1 MSLGFDF
8 HSLFASP
15 EALVIKVFLP
25 PILYGAHG
33 FAATWFAVK
42 MLFRPY
48 KAWFIPYTRIQIPFT
63 PGIFPKRQ
71 AKLSQAVA
79 STITDTLLTP
89 KDIKQRADELVTEEN
104 IYNAINLFFDSVLLK
119 EFRDAAKL
127 HRLAADLAAFSPTLL
142 QHFVR
147 SLIDSLESGKDSR
160 IPAITEKIFD
170 QIVMSTR
177 INLDQAT
184 ELSSRIIENFLTPE
198 KIRNALISLLS
209 PQNIGAL
216 EESINVH
223 AGGPYRLL
231 ARLIGVKR
239 VCYEWRNFLEKEPDE
254 AHKIISDLIARF
266 GIKHQ
271 LAIQIANFDLRAM
284 PLENINRLKQNVI
297 TFVEDFVVEHK
308 EDIIEACKKFE
319 NEAMVTV
326 QSAIVRF
333 NPDSVPPDLLE
344 KTKRNLASFTYSYLK
359 RELGQLLEQA
369 IPKLGVHGLIV
380 SKIDLFTPMQLEYLV
395 KRICKNELKA
405 LEYFGGVI
413 GAVMGIIQILIN
425 AITF

>member
-8 HSLFASP
+8 YSLFASP

-25 PILYGAHG
+25 PVLYGIHG
-33 FAATWFAVK
+33 YAATWCAVK

-48 KAWFIPYTRIQIPFT
+48 NAWYLPVVKFQVPFT

-79 STITDTLLTP
+79 TTITDTLLTP
-89 KDIKQRADELVTEEN
+89 KDIKVRADELVTEEN

-127 HRLAADLAAFSPTLL
+127 HRLASDLAEFSPTLL

-147 SLIDSLESGKDSR
+147 SSIESLKSGKDNR
-160 IPAITEKIFD
+160 IPAVTEKIFD

-177 INLDQAT
+177 ISLDQAT
-184 ELSSRIIENFLTPE
+184 ELSSRLMENFLTPE
-198 KIRNALISLLS
+198 KVRNALITLLS
-209 PQNIGAL
+209 PQNISSL

-223 AGGPYRLL
+223 AGGPYRIL

-254 AHKIISDLIARF
+254 AHKLISDLIARF

-271 LAIQIANFDLRAM
+271 IAIQIANFDLRAM
-284 PLENINRLKQNVI
+284 PLENINRLKKNVVS
-297 TFVEDFVVEHK
+297 FVETFVVEH
-308 EDIIEACKKFE
+308 ENDLLEACKKFE
-319 NEAMVTV
+319 HEAMVTV

-333 NPDSVPPDLLE
+333 NPDSVPSDLLE
-344 KTKRNLASFTYSYLK
+344 KTKRSLAGFTYSYLK

-413 GAVMGIIQILIN
+413 GAVMGIIQIIIN

>member
-33 FAATWFAVK
+33 FAATWCAVK

-48 KAWFIPYTRIQIPFT
+48 KAWFVPYTQIQIPFT

-198 KIRNALISLLS
+198 KVRSALISLLS

-284 PLENINRLKQNVI
+284 PLENINRLKQNVV

-425 AITF
+425 AITY